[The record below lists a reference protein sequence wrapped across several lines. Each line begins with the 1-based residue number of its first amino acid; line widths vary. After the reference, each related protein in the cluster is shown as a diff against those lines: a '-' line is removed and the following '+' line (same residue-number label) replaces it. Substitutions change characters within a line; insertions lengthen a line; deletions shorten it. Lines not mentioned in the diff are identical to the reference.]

1 MSVSREQSQSEQGD
15 REQSEQPRGG
25 LSPLARELGRDR
37 PFRDATQE
45 AMISL
50 IYTASEVDRV
60 VSERISTFGITPQ
73 QFNLLRILR
82 GAAARTP
89 SENSLPLKELRQ
101 RLIDR
106 NADVPRLVR
115 RLEEKE
121 LVSLCR
127 GDEDRR
133 ETRCSLTD
141 LGRVL
146 LARIDEW
153 DPRFPDGAFAS
164 LAPDELR
171 QLAALMAR
179 VRSCLH

>member
-1 MSVSREQSQSEQGD
+1 MSKSVGNGSGD
-15 REQSEQPRGG
+15 YLAENGAGSDE
-25 LSPLARELGRDR
+25 LSPLAQELGRDR
-37 PFRDATQE
+37 PFRDGTQE

-50 IYTASEVDRV
+50 MYTASRIDREVSDR
-60 VSERISTFGITPQ
+60 IATFGITPQ

-89 SENSLPLKELRQ
+89 SESSLPLKELRR
-101 RLIDR
+101 RLIDH

-115 RLEEKE
+115 RLEEKG
-121 LVSLCR
+121 LVALCR
-127 GDEDRR
+127 GDADRR
-133 ETRCSLTD
+133 ETRCSLTN

-153 DPRFPDGAFAS
+153 DPQFPDGIFAA
-164 LAPDELR
+164 LTAEEL
-171 QLAALMAR
+171 QGITALMAR